1 MASDKGF
8 VEYVKEQLGPAGGV
22 RAKRMFGEYGLFLDG
37 LFFAVIC
44 SDQLFI
50 KPTAEARAA
59 FPELPMR
66 PPYEGAKDYMLFEDI
81 EDPETLCALAVLTWE
96 GLRTGRRGRRSK
108 GGLS

>member
-8 VEYVKEQLGPAGGV
+8 VEYVREQLEPAGSV

-37 LFFAVIC
+37 LFIAVIC

-50 KPTAEARAA
+50 KPTVEARAA

-66 PPYEGAKDYMLFEDI
+66 PPYDGAKDYILFEDI
-81 EDPETLCALAVLTWE
+81 DDSETLCALAALTYETLRQAGRGPRSKE
-96 GLRTGRRGRRSK
+96 GLG
-108 GGLS
+108 